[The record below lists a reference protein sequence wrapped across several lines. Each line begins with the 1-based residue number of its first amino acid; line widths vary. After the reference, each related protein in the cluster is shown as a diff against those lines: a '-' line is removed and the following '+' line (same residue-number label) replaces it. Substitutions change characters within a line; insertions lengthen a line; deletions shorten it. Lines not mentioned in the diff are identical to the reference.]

1 MYLKRLIQ
9 SSNFDAAYEF
19 FDNMREKGVACDIFD
34 YSLMFLHTLYTSKE
48 MFDFIESMDKDYNNV
63 NIGTQNGILISRA
76 EFYHH
81 PLNDPIYIGLANQ
94 LVLEQGTSQAKQMM
108 STFLNERNYDSDSR
122 TIRSQASMAI
132 EHVFGRSS
140 VRNSEM
146 RTSLLMRL
154 RERGKDK
161 QFEWLAEEMY
171 TNNVADI
178 FQYEY
183 LVKRA
188 RISSKQAEILYCM
201 RQRNIDLTDKC
212 WCSVIDQLI
221 IEGHYGVAEHLVIEN
236 NLPIDKLIG
245 ILQSLNAVAL
255 KHSAYNATFNGG
267 DKDSKLKIYE
277 LLKKLTTK
285 QEKAGKEEMQSDDM
299 PEQTEASRHFIDLTS
314 SDTNNL
320 HDFDEGGSMSSRST
334 GLNSRLSR
342 SLEDTHFLFP
352 NSEVEF
358 LLTAEQQ
365 VDLLREIDLAQ
376 ESSLQPDS
384 KWSQRRGGILRSLGS
399 SSYKRS
405 KKRLKTLFNV
415 MSINGAINRRQKKKR
430 TKARRGQTKLLDRRR
445 KKKIQKKIK
454 DKVFEKSDSVSYW

>member
-1 MYLKRLIQ
+1 MHLKRLIQ

-48 MFDFIESMDKDYNNV
+48 MFDFIESMDNDYNNV
-63 NIGTQNGILISRA
+63 NIGTQNGTLISGA
-76 EFYHH
+76 ESYHH
-81 PLNDPIYIGLANQ
+81 PLNEPIYTGLANQ
-94 LVLEQGTSQAKQMM
+94 LVLEQGTSQAKQTM
-108 STFLNERNYDSDSR
+108 STFLNERNYDADSR

-267 DKDSKLKIYE
+267 DKDSKLKIYK

-285 QEKAGKEEMQSDDM
+285 QEKAGKEEMQSDHM
-299 PEQTEASRHFIDLTS
+299 L
-314 SDTNNL
+314 
-320 HDFDEGGSMSSRST
+320 
-334 GLNSRLSR
+334 
-342 SLEDTHFLFP
+342 
-352 NSEVEF
+352 
-358 LLTAEQQ
+358 
-365 VDLLREIDLAQ
+365 
-376 ESSLQPDS
+376 
-384 KWSQRRGGILRSLGS
+384 
-399 SSYKRS
+399 
-405 KKRLKTLFNV
+405 
-415 MSINGAINRRQKKKR
+415 
-430 TKARRGQTKLLDRRR
+430 
-445 KKKIQKKIK
+445 
-454 DKVFEKSDSVSYW
+454 